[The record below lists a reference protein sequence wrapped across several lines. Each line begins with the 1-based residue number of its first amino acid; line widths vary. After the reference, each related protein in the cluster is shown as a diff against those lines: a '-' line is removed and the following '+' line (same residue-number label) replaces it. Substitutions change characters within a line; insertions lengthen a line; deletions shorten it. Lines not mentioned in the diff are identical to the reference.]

1 MGKSKRLRSQRKKAN
16 KTPDFWIQVVHPDES
31 RTNIPFYGDR
41 DGANHQAFVTC
52 KYFHPPVD
60 MVLIMAGTA
69 NPDNPGPDD
78 ILTDLRPYFFVAAGE
93 AAQFAG

>member
-1 MGKSKRLRSQRKKAN
+1 MGKSKRLRAQRKAN
-16 KTPDFWIQVVHPDES
+16 KPDFWIQVVHSDES

-41 DGANHQAFVTC
+41 NQANYKAFAIC
-52 KYFHPPVD
+52 RWFRPPVD

-78 ILTDLRPYFFVAAGE
+78 ILTDLRPYPFVAAGE